1 MDIEDIQL
9 KHGDAYLSNPNL
21 KRANTPIQ
29 FTEEQIIEFLRCKED
44 PVYFA
49 KKYIKI
55 VNVDDGLVKFN
66 MWPFQER
73 LVTNFHKNR
82 FNIAKMPRQVGK
94 ALALDTPIP
103 TPEGWTTIG
112 DIKVGDQILSP
123 DGNSVSVTFKTETMI
138 NHQCYKIFFD
148 NGEEIVADAD
158 HLWEVNSSYWRTGK
172 KVINTDEIYSRYLK
186 KANNK
191 RGKGV
196 EGSLYIDLSKAI
208 NGKNQN
214 LPIDPYLLGV
224 WLGDG
229 YSADGRIIAHKDD
242 YEFYKTKLDIEHER
256 EDNNCIRFKCRD
268 LRKKL
273 KENNL
278 LKNKHIPQIYLR
290 TSIEQRMEL
299 LRGLMDTDGSITKN
313 QSFEFYQKNYEFI
326 LQVVE
331 LLSSLGIKSRVSRRL
346 INQCWYHTVRFPS
359 KENIF
364 NLPRKSEL
372 INFGGKGR
380 PQNKRHYI
388 QKIEKV
394 DSVPVACIQVD
405 SDDHL
410 FLCGRTFIPTHN
422 TTTVVSYLLHYI
434 VFNDNVNVGILA
446 NKASTSREILSR
458 LQLSY
463 ENLPKWMQQG
473 IVSWNK
479 GSLELENGSK
489 IIAASTSASAVRG
502 MSFNIIFL
510 DEFAFVPNHIADDF
524 FASVYPTI
532 SSGKSTKVIVVSTPK
547 GMNHFYRM
555 WHDAER
561 GKNSFVATEVHWSE
575 VPGRDEEW
583 KVQTIANTSEEQFR
597 AEHLCEFLGSVG
609 TLINPSKLKILVYDD
624 PIKRN
629 KGLDVYEDPI
639 EDHSYLITV
648 DVARGMGNDYSAF
661 VVFDITEFP
670 YKVVAK
676 YKNNEIKPMLFPSI
690 INEVA
695 RGYDN
700 AWLLIEVNDI
710 GDQVA
715 NILHYDLEYDN
726 ILMCSMRGRAGQL
739 VGSGFSG
746 KKSQLGVRTTAAVKK
761 LGCSNLKLLIE
772 DDKLFINDYDI
783 ISELTTFAQKHNSF
797 EAEEGCNDDL
807 VMCLVIFAWIVAQEY
822 FKEMTNN
829 DIRKRIYEEQ
839 KNQIDQDMSPFG
851 FILDGLDDRED
862 IIEEKSGD
870 RWMFAN
876 RDNQNEMLEVWN
888 LDEYGDVSTE
898 WGYMSG
904 N

>member
-1 MDIEDIQL
+1 MAIEDIQL
-9 KHGDAYLSNPNL
+9 KQGDAYLSNPNL

-29 FTEEQIIEFLRCKED
+29 FTEEQIIEFLTCKED

-66 MWPFQER
+66 MWSFQER
-73 LVTNFHKNR
+73 LITNFHKNR
-82 FNIAKMPRQVGK
+82 FNICKMPRQCGK
-94 ALALDTPIP
+94 
-103 TPEGWTTIG
+103 
-112 DIKVGDQILSP
+112 
-123 DGNSVSVTFKTETMI
+123 
-138 NHQCYKIFFD
+138 
-148 NGEEIVADAD
+148 
-158 HLWEVNSSYWRTGK
+158 
-172 KVINTDEIYSRYLK
+172 
-186 KANNK
+186 
-191 RGKGV
+191 
-196 EGSLYIDLSKAI
+196 
-208 NGKNQN
+208 
-214 LPIDPYLLGV
+214 
-224 WLGDG
+224 
-229 YSADGRIIAHKDD
+229 
-242 YEFYKTKLDIEHER
+242 
-256 EDNNCIRFKCRD
+256 
-268 LRKKL
+268 
-273 KENNL
+273 
-278 LKNKHIPQIYLR
+278 
-290 TSIEQRMEL
+290 
-299 LRGLMDTDGSITKN
+299 
-313 QSFEFYQKNYEFI
+313 
-326 LQVVE
+326 
-331 LLSSLGIKSRVSRRL
+331 
-346 INQCWYHTVRFPS
+346 
-359 KENIF
+359 
-364 NLPRKSEL
+364 
-372 INFGGKGR
+372 
-380 PQNKRHYI
+380 
-388 QKIEKV
+388 
-394 DSVPVACIQVD
+394 
-405 SDDHL
+405 
-410 FLCGRTFIPTHN
+410 

-446 NKASTSREILSR
+446 NKASTSREILGR

-583 KVQTIANTSEEQFR
+583 KAQTIANTSEEQFR
-597 AEHLCEFLGSVG
+597 AEHLCEFLGSIG

-624 PIKRN
+624 PIKRS
-629 KGLDVYEDPI
+629 KGLDVYENPI

-648 DVARGMGNDYSAF
+648 DVARGIGNDYSAF

-670 YKVVAK
+670 YTVVAK

-726 ILMCSMRGRAGQL
+726 ILMCAMRGRAGQI

-746 KKSQLGVRTTAAVKK
+746 KKSQLGVRTTASVKK

-783 ISELTTFAQKHNSF
+783 ISELTTFAQRHNSF

-807 VMCLVIFAWIVAQEY
+807 VMCLVIFAWIVAQDY

-851 FILDGLDDRED
+851 FISDGLED
-862 IIEEKSGD
+862 FDAPISIDQNTGD
-870 RWMFAN
+870 RWLLAN
-876 RDNQNEMLEVWN
+876 PNNEMETLEIWN
-888 LDEYGDVSTE
+888 VDEYGDRSHAWE
-898 WGYMSG
+898 YR
-904 N
+904 

>member
-1 MDIEDIQL
+1 MSIEDIQL
-9 KHGDAYLSNPNL
+9 KQGDAYLSNPNL
-21 KRANTPIQ
+21 KRANTSIQ

-55 VNVDDGLVKFN
+55 VNVDDGLVQFK

-82 FNIAKMPRQVGK
+82 FNICKMPRQVGK
-94 ALALDTPIP
+94 
-103 TPEGWTTIG
+103 
-112 DIKVGDQILSP
+112 
-123 DGNSVSVTFKTETMI
+123 
-138 NHQCYKIFFD
+138 
-148 NGEEIVADAD
+148 
-158 HLWEVNSSYWRTGK
+158 
-172 KVINTDEIYSRYLK
+172 
-186 KANNK
+186 
-191 RGKGV
+191 
-196 EGSLYIDLSKAI
+196 
-208 NGKNQN
+208 
-214 LPIDPYLLGV
+214 
-224 WLGDG
+224 
-229 YSADGRIIAHKDD
+229 
-242 YEFYKTKLDIEHER
+242 
-256 EDNNCIRFKCRD
+256 
-268 LRKKL
+268 
-273 KENNL
+273 
-278 LKNKHIPQIYLR
+278 
-290 TSIEQRMEL
+290 
-299 LRGLMDTDGSITKN
+299 
-313 QSFEFYQKNYEFI
+313 
-326 LQVVE
+326 
-331 LLSSLGIKSRVSRRL
+331 
-346 INQCWYHTVRFPS
+346 
-359 KENIF
+359 
-364 NLPRKSEL
+364 
-372 INFGGKGR
+372 
-380 PQNKRHYI
+380 
-388 QKIEKV
+388 
-394 DSVPVACIQVD
+394 
-405 SDDHL
+405 
-410 FLCGRTFIPTHN
+410 

-532 SSGKSTKVIVVSTPK
+532 SSGKSTKVIIVSTPK

-561 GKNSFVATEVHWSE
+561 NKSQFVATEVHWSE

-583 KVQTIANTSEEQFR
+583 KAQTIANTSEEQFR
-597 AEHLCEFLGSVG
+597 AEHLCEFLGSIG

-624 PIKRN
+624 PITRS
-629 KGLDVYEDPI
+629 KGLDVYEDPK
-639 EDHSYLITV
+639 EDHNYLITV
-648 DVARGMGNDYSAF
+648 DVARGIGNDYSAF
-661 VVFDITEFP
+661 VVFDITNFP

-695 RGYDN
+695 KGYN
-700 AWLLIEVNDI
+700 NSWLLIEVNDI

-715 NILHYDLEYDN
+715 NILHFDLEYDN
-726 ILMCSMRGRAGQL
+726 ILMCAMRGRAGQL

-772 DDKLFINDYDI
+772 DDKLLVNDYDI
-783 ISELTTFAQKHNSF
+783 ISEMTTFIQKHNSF
-797 EAEEGCNDDL
+797 IAEEGCNDDL
-807 VMCLVIFAWIVAQEY
+807 VMCLVIFAWLVAQDY
-822 FKEMTNN
+822 FKEMTDN

-839 KNQIDQDMSPFG
+839 KNQIEQDMSPFG
-851 FILDGLDDRED
+851 FISDGLED
-862 IIEEKSGD
+862 MEVFVEQETGD
-870 RWMFAN
+870 RWMFAAPE
-876 RDNQNEMLEVWN
+876 NQIQTEEVWSV
-888 LDEYGDVSTE
+888 DEYGDRS
-898 WGYMSG
+898 YMWDYR
-904 N
+904 